1 MEITADIK
9 KKLREKS
16 GVGMMDCKK
25 ALVES
30 GGDFEKACRYLR
42 EKGLDKAAKKASRP
56 TREGIIDSY
65 IHLGSKIGVL
75 LEINCETDFV
85 AKNEVF
91 KNFSHNI
98 ALHIAASS
106 PLYVSKE
113 HIPEDI
119 IGKEKEI
126 YKRQAINEGKPEKI
140 VDKIAEGKLSK
151 YYQETCLLDQLYVK
165 NSDITVGDYL
175 KENIAVIGEN
185 IVIKRFVRWVLG
197 ETSAKE

>member
-1 MEITADIK
+1 MEITADIV